1 MQTMMH
7 EQSGLPDT
15 SYEETPLLTDTNPQ
29 ISTEIER
36 RLKALRIEEQTG
48 IINITKMMD
57 TSVNPSSEEDKAKQ
71 IQKVKNLIKA
81 RYPNAKVDSLVIA
94 FSKKK
99 PMDIVLLGPK
109 GDETKIVLD
118 DGSGLQKNFLNMTF
132 VKKH

>member
-99 PMDIVLLGPK
+99 ANGYCAFGTK
-109 GDETKIVLD
+109 GW
-118 DGSGLQKNFLNMTF
+118 
-132 VKKH
+132 